1 MDLVTLLASLASLL
15 LGAALVWI
23 LAQKHI
29 TQLTAEAAEL
39 RAQRQSS
46 DEKITLLNEAQEK
59 LSTAF
64 KALSAD
70 ALHTNNQAFLD
81 LANATL
87 ARFQESAK
95 GELESRHQ
103 VIAETLK
110 PLKESLER
118 VDSKINQL
126 EAARRSAYTL
136 LTDQVKSL
144 MTSQSQLQSETAN
157 LVKALRAP
165 ATRGR
170 WGELQLRRVVEMA
183 GMVERCDFREQ
194 HTVQSE
200 DGRLRPDMI
209 IQLPSQRTIVVDS
222 KVPLTAY
229 LDALDAPDE
238 ATRSARLIDH
248 AAQVRNHVQKLSR
261 KEYWSQFE
269 TAPEF
274 VVLFL
279 PGETFFGAA
288 LEKDPGL
295 IEYGVDQRVIIATPT
310 TLIAL
315 LKAVA
320 YGWRQERIAENAKE
334 ISALGAEI
342 HDRLRT
348 LAIHFTRVGS
358 NLEKA
363 MEAYNASV
371 AALESRI
378 LPSARRIKERGA
390 TSSEDIPPVEP
401 IERAAR
407 AIQSP
412 ELFSPPNAPEM

>member
-1 MDLVTLLASLASLL
+1 MNFQTILAILAGLII
-15 LGAALVWI
+15 GAAGVWI
-23 LAQKHI
+23 IAQKRI
-29 TQLTAEAAEL
+29 GELAAEAAEL
-39 RAQRQSS
+39 KAQNRFA
-46 DEKITLLNEAQEK
+46 DEKIALLNDAQRR
-59 LSTAF
+59 LSDAF

-70 ALHTNNQAFLD
+70 ALHSNNQTFLD

-87 ARFQESAK
+87 AKFQESAK

-118 VDSKINQL
+118 VDNKINQL

-136 LTDQVKSL
+136 LTDQVKNL
-144 MTSQSQLQSETAN
+144 MTAQSQLQSETGN

-170 WGELQLRRVVEMA
+170 WGEMQLRRVVEMA
-183 GMVERCDFREQ
+183 GMIERCDFREQ
-194 HTVQSE
+194 HTIYSE
-200 DGRLRPDMI
+200 DGRLRPDMT
-209 IQLPSQRTIVVDS
+209 IQLPNQRTIVVDS
-222 KVPLTAY
+222 KVPLTAF

-238 ATRSARLIDH
+238 AARSARLIDH
-248 AAQVRNHVQKLSR
+248 AQQVRTHVQKLSR

-288 LEKDPGL
+288 LEKDAGL

-348 LAIHFTRVGS
+348 LAAHFTRVGV

-371 AALESRI
+371 GALETRI

-390 TSSEDIPPVEP
+390 TSSEDIPSVEP

-407 AIQSP
+407 TIQSP
-412 ELFSPPNAPEM
+412 DLNNPET

>member
-1 MDLVTLLASLASLL
+1 MNFQTILAILAGLII
-15 LGAALVWI
+15 GAAAVWI
-23 LAQKHI
+23 IAQKRI
-29 TQLTAEAAEL
+29 GELAAEAAEL
-39 RAQRQSS
+39 RAQNRFA
-46 DEKITLLNEAQEK
+46 DEKIGLLNDAQRR
-59 LSTAF
+59 LSDAF

-70 ALHTNNQAFLD
+70 ALHSNNQAFLD

-87 ARFQESAK
+87 AKFQESAK
-95 GELESRHQ
+95 GELESRHR

-118 VDSKINQL
+118 VDTKINQL

-136 LTDQVKSL
+136 LTDQVKNL
-144 MTSQSQLQSETAN
+144 MTAQSQLQSETGN

-170 WGELQLRRVVEMA
+170 VVEMA
-183 GMVERCDFREQ
+183 GMIERCDFREQ
-194 HTVQSE
+194 HTIYSE
-200 DGRLRPDMI
+200 DGRLRPDMT
-209 IQLPSQRTIVVDS
+209 IQLPNQRTIVVDS
-222 KVPLTAY
+222 KVPLTAF

-238 ATRSARLIDH
+238 AARSARLIDH
-248 AAQVRNHVQKLSR
+248 AQQVRTHVQKLSR

-288 LEKDPGL
+288 LEKDAGL

-348 LAIHFTRVGS
+348 LAAHFTRVGV

-371 AALESRI
+371 GALETRI

-390 TSSEDIPPVEP
+390 TSSEDIPSVEP

-407 AIQSP
+407 SIQSP
-412 ELFSPPNAPEM
+412 DLNNPET